1 MRRAV
6 AVVTLVLAPAA
17 AVAEIQLPPG
27 FTAQVYVSGE
37 GFDATPA
44 GARLRAPGETGLV
57 R

>member
-1 MRRAV
+1 
-6 AVVTLVLAPAA
+6 VLAPAA

-37 GFDATPA
+37 GFDANA
-44 GARLRAPGETGLV
+44 GGETGLV